1 LNGTD
6 ILRKPTGVKTNF
18 MEKEIIAE
26 MTKLLEKTGVGT
38 LTSLTDAEN
47 PEMLETFW
55 MNVKAMNA
63 CFDKGEALTQ
73 VQWLMNKYNIQI
85 DELME
90 RIS

>member
-1 LNGTD
+1 MD
-6 ILRKPTGVKTNF
+6 ILRESSDAKTNS
-18 MEKEIIAE
+18 MEKDIIVE
-26 MTKLLEKTGVGT
+26 MAKLLEKTGVGT
-38 LTSLTDAEN
+38 LTSLTDIES

-63 CFDKGEALTQ
+63 RFDKGEALTQ
-73 VQWLMNKYNIQI
+73 VQWLMSKYNIQI